1 MDTGAMAGFT
11 ANRLCPDRR
20 RRTTTDILGDCYYDY
35 AWSEDLIEAPRQTT
49 GLSPNHDPRRCA
61 MANKDQK
68 NRSANNKP
76 KLSMKEKK
84 ERKERKAAAKQR
96 DR

>member
-1 MDTGAMAGFT
+1 MDATG
-11 ANRLCPDRR
+11 DWHH
-20 RRTTTDILGDCYYDY
+20 DY
-35 AWSEDLIEAPRQTT
+35 AQSEDLIGSSRRTT
-49 GLSPNHDPRRCA
+49 ALNPNQEPRRCA

-68 NRSANNKP
+68 KRTANNQP
-76 KLSMKEKK
+76 KLSVKEKK